1 MLYVGHFSFESPE
14 KEKESDAFTVE
25 SKGGTFTCLVEADS
39 LDDAADKFRDLI
51 ISHADSFEIFG
62 SAGAVFIDAIIEV
75 KKLPEEGVLTQL
87 YEPLADGIGSFA
99 TTLPGVPAEFCVA
112 YIRPPEEEEEEGQ
125 PAFIT
130 FGDDVG

>member
-1 MLYVGHFSFESPE
+1 MLYVGHFSFESLE
-14 KEKESDAFTVE
+14 EESDAFTVE

-87 YEPLADGIGSFA
+87 YEPLADRSGSFA
-99 TTLPGVPAEFCVA
+99 TTSRRACGVLCCLHQASRGRGGGRSA
-112 YIRPPEEEEEEGQ
+112 GLHYL
-125 PAFIT
+125 
-130 FGDDVG
+130 

>member
-1 MLYVGHFSFESPE
+1 MLYVGHFSFESLE
-14 KEKESDAFTVE
+14 EESDAFTVE

-51 ISHADSFEIFG
+51 ISHADSFEIFRLV
-62 SAGAVFIDAIIEV
+62 GAIFIDSIIEV

-87 YEPLADGIGSFA
+87 YEPLADRSGSFA
-99 TTLPGVPAEFCVA
+99 TVLPGVPAELCVA
-112 YIRPPEEEEEEGQ
+112 YIRPLEEEEEEGQ

-130 FGDDVG
+130 FGANVGQ

>member
-1 MLYVGHFSFESPE
+1 MLYVGHFSFESSQE
-14 KEKESDAFTVE
+14 ESDAFTVE
-25 SKGGTFTCLVEADS
+25 SKGGTFTCLVEAES

-62 SAGAVFIDAIIEV
+62 SAGGVFIDAIIEI
-75 KKLPEEGVLTQL
+75 KKLPEKGVLTQL
-87 YEPLADGIGSFA
+87 YEPLGNGSGSFA
-99 TTLPGVPAEFCVA
+99 TVLPGVPAELCVA
-112 YIRPPEEEEEEGQ
+112 YVRPLEEEEEEGQ